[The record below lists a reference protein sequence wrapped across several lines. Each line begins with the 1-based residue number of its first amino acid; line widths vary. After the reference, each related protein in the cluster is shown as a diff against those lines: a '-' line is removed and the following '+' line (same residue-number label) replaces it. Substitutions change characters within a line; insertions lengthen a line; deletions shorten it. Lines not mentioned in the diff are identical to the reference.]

1 MVDASLQTL
10 AYAVAYATFGIG
22 LSTVLLRVYCRHC
35 LMHAWGSDDNVALFV
50 GQLRILK
57 ILFVEEVYYYFV
69 HCVIKSAFFLF
80 YLRLSPDVTF
90 RRLVYI
96 GMATNV
102 AIFTVNI
109 LIACLQCIPF
119 DEVLHPG
126 THADA
131 KCLPKLVLLIVPSIL
146 NIFED
151 IYILVLPISTV
162 LNLQMSTR
170 RKIAVLSVI
179 SFGASAVLVACFR
192 LIPLFELNSSPDV
205 SYVLGKMVIVAAVE
219 IQLAIIAVNLPSLKA
234 LWNKVTG
241 GSSAGSKPSSSRSKS
256 YKMWSL
262 KSSNNRVSR
271 GSITRMEH
279 NVKGTESEEELWKQ
293 AGARQAAQT
302 PESGIT
308 VTREVDMTSE
318 RRRVPQ

>member
-1 MVDASLQTL
+1 MQ
-10 AYAVAYATFGIG
+10 
-22 LSTVLLRVYCRHC
+22 
-35 LMHAWGSDDNVALFV
+35 
-50 GQLRILK
+50 
-57 ILFVEEVYYYFV
+57 
-69 HCVIKSAFFLF
+69 
-80 YLRLSPDVTF
+80 
-90 RRLVYI
+90 
-96 GMATNV
+96 
-102 AIFTVNI
+102 
-109 LIACLQCIPF
+109 
-119 DEVLHPG
+119 
-126 THADA
+126 
-131 KCLPKLVLLIVPSIL
+131 

-170 RKIAVLSVI
+170 RKVAVLSVI
-179 SFGASAVLVACFR
+179 SFGTSAVLVACLR

-241 GSSAGSKPSSSRSKS
+241 GSSAGSKPGSSRSRS
-256 YKMWSL
+256 HRMWSL
-262 KSSNNRVSR
+262 KSSKNRVSR
-271 GSITRMEH
+271 GSITRMEN

-308 VTREVDMTSE
+308 VTQEVDMTSE